1 VKLVSKMML
10 KRTVLV
16 GCMLGLIVGC
26 ASGPKTTVK
35 KAELADNAPKAPYA
49 NVLVVGIA
57 SNPGDGRRFAN
68 ELAAKITNSKTV
80 ALPSH
85 RENSGGKLTEES
97 VRNVIQSMEA
107 DAVLVSSVKKL
118 EFSTKVDAERTE
130 VAQARKS
137 GNLFN
142 FFRYDYTEVKS
153 PELVKLTYD
162 VTLTTD
168 VYDSTTGEKV
178 YTLETITVNGDTAFE
193 IILSES
199 TMIAKQLRRD
209 GLVY

>member
-1 VKLVSKMML
+1 MML
-10 KRTVLV
+10 TRTVLL

-35 KAELADNAPKAPYA
+35 NTEFADNAPNAPYVT
-49 NVLVVGIA
+49 VLVIGIA

-85 RENSGGKLTEES
+85 RRISDGELTEES

-118 EFSTKVDAERTE
+118 DFGTKVDAERTE
-130 VAQARKS
+130 VSQARKS

-142 FFRYDYTEVKS
+142 FFRYEYTEVKS

-168 VYDSTTGEKV
+168 MYDSKTGEKV
-178 YTLETITVNGDTAFE
+178 YTLETNTVNGDTAFE

-199 TMIAKQLRRD
+199 TVIAKQLRRD

>member
-1 VKLVSKMML
+1 
-10 KRTVLV
+10 
-16 GCMLGLIVGC
+16 MLGLILGC

-35 KAELADNAPKAPYA
+35 KAELVGNAPNSPYA
-49 NVLVVGIA
+49 TVLVIGIA

-80 ALPSH
+80 AIPSH
-85 RENSGGKLTEES
+85 QGNSGGKLTEES

-118 EFSTKVDAERTE
+118 DFGTKVDAERTE
-130 VAQARKS
+130 VSQTRKS

-142 FFRYDYTEVKS
+142 FFRYEYTEVNS
-153 PELVKLTYD
+153 PEFVKLTYD

-178 YTLETITVNGDTAFE
+178 YTLETNTVNGDAAFE